1 MRKARFT
8 EHQII
13 AVLKSVEAG
22 RTVKDVCREAGISEA
37 SYYNWKAKFGGM
49 EASDIKKMKDLEDE
63 NRRLKQ
69 MFADLSLEC
78 RALKD
83 VIEKKPL
90 KPAIKRELVSYL
102 TAQFAMSLRQACRIL
117 SLSRTIFRYQPDTQR
132 DEPVIMALTVAAERY
147 PRYGYKRFFQV
158 LRRQGNA
165 WNHKRVHRIYF
176 LLKLNFRRKGK
187 QHLPVRNPAPLATPE
202 AMNQSWSI
210 DFMHDAL
217 VCGRCFR
224 TFNVVD
230 DFNRKALAIEID
242 LNIPAQRVVR
252 VLDRIVANRGYPLKM
267 RMDNAPELVSLTLA
281 QWAEEHGVMLEF
293 IRPGKPTHNAFIE
306 QFNRTYRTEILD
318 FYLLRTLNEAREI
331 TERWLVEY
339 NGERPHE
346 SLNNLTPEE
355 YRLMAE
361 TPEISKSAWNQKRGV
376 TLV

>member
-49 EASDIKKMKDLEDE
+49 EASDIKKMKDLEYE

-117 SLSRTIFRYQPDTQR
+117 SLSRT
-132 DEPVIMALTVAAERY
+132 VERY
-147 PRYGYKRFFQV
+147 PRYGFKKLFQV
-158 LRRQGNA
+158 LRRQGKS
-165 WNHKRVHRIYF
+165 WNHKRVHRIYC

-187 QHLPVRNPAPLATPE
+187 QRLPVRNPVPLVTPE

-217 VCGRCFR
+217 VCGRRLR

-230 DFNRKALAIEID
+230 DFNREALAIEID

-267 RMDNAPELVSLTLA
+267 RMDNGPELVSLTLA

-293 IRPGKPTHNAFIE
+293 IRPGKPTQNAFIE
-306 QFNRTYRTEILD
+306 RFNRTYRTEILD
-318 FYLLRTLNEAREI
+318 FYLFRTLNEAREI
-331 TERWLVEY
+331 TERWLAEY

-361 TPEISKSAWNQKRGV
+361 TPEISKSVWN
-376 TLV
+376 

>member
-13 AVLKSVEAG
+13 TVLKSVEAG

-37 SYYNWKAKFGGM
+37 SYYNWKAKYGGM

-102 TAQFAMSLRQACRIL
+102 VAQFAMSIRQACRTL
-117 SLSRTIFRYQPDTQR
+117 SLSRTVYFYQPDIRR
-132 DEPVIMALTVAAERY
+132 DEPVILALTELAERY
-147 PRYGYKRFFQV
+147 PRYGFKKLFQL
-158 LRRQGNA
+158 LRRQGNT
-165 WNHKRVHRIYF
+165 WNHKRVHRIYC

-187 QHLPVRNPAPLATPE
+187 QRLPVRNPASLATPGSL
-202 AMNQSWSI
+202 NQSWSI

-217 VCGRCFR
+217 VCGRRFR

-230 DFNRKALAIEID
+230 DFNREALAIEID

-252 VLDRIVANRGYPLKM
+252 VLDRIVVNRGYPLKM
-267 RMDNAPELVSLTLA
+267 QMDNGPELVSLALA
-281 QWAEEHGVMLEF
+281 QWAEEHGVQLEF
-293 IRPGKPTHNAFIE
+293 IKPGKPTQNAFIE
-306 QFNRTYRTEILD
+306 RFNRTYRTEILD
-318 FYLLRTLNEAREI
+318 FYLFRTLNEAREI
-331 TERWLVEY
+331 TERWLKEY
-339 NGERPHE
+339 NNERPHE
-346 SLNNLTPEE
+346 SLNNLMPEE

-361 TPEISKSAWNQKRGV
+361 TTDISKSSWN
-376 TLV
+376 

>member
-13 AVLKSVEAG
+13 TVLESVEAG

-37 SYYNWKAKFGGM
+37 SYYNWKAKYGGM

-69 MFADLSLEC
+69 MFSDLSLEC

-102 TAQFAMSLRQACRIL
+102 AAQFAMSIRQACRTL
-117 SLSRTIFRYQPDTQR
+117 PLSRTVYFFQPDTRR
-132 DEPVIMALTVAAERY
+132 DEPVILALTELAERY
-147 PRYGYKRFFQV
+147 PRYGFKKLFQL
-158 LRRQGNA
+158 LRRQGNT
-165 WNHKRVHRIYF
+165 WNHKRVHRIYC

-187 QHLPVRNPAPLATPE
+187 QRLLVRNPASLATPGSL
-202 AMNQSWSI
+202 NQSWSI

-217 VCGRCFR
+217 VCGRRFG

-230 DFNRKALAIEID
+230 DFNREALAIEID

-267 RMDNAPELVSLTLA
+267 RMDNGLELLSVALA
-281 QWAEEHGVMLEF
+281 QWVEEHGVQLEF
-293 IRPGKPTHNAFIE
+293 IKPGKPTQNAFIE
-306 QFNRTYRTEILD
+306 RFNRTYRTEILD
-318 FYLLRTLNEAREI
+318 FYLFRTRNEAREI
-331 TERWLVEY
+331 TERWLKEY
-339 NGERPHE
+339 NNERPHE

-355 YRLMAE
+355 YRLMAD
-361 TPEISKSAWNQKRGV
+361 TPDISKSVWN
-376 TLV
+376 

>member
-90 KPAIKRELVSYL
+90 KPAIKREPVSYL

-117 SLSRTIFRYQPDTQR
+117 SLSRTVFRYQPDTQR

-147 PRYGYKRFFQV
+147 PRYGFKKLFQV
-158 LRRQGNA
+158 LRRQGKS
-165 WNHKRVHRIYF
+165 WNHKRVHRIYC

-187 QHLPVRNPAPLATPE
+187 QRLPVRNPVPLVTPE

-217 VCGRCFR
+217 VCGRRLR

-230 DFNRKALAIEID
+230 DFNREALAIEID
-242 LNIPAQRVVR
+242 LNIPAKRVVR

-267 RMDNAPELVSLTLA
+267 RMDNGPELVSLTLA

-293 IRPGKPTHNAFIE
+293 IRPGKPTQNAFIE
-306 QFNRTYRTEILD
+306 RFNRTYRTEILD
-318 FYLLRTLNEAREI
+318 FYLFRTLNEAREI
-331 TERWLVEY
+331 TERWLAEY

-361 TPEISKSAWNQKRGV
+361 TPEISKSAWN
-376 TLV
+376 